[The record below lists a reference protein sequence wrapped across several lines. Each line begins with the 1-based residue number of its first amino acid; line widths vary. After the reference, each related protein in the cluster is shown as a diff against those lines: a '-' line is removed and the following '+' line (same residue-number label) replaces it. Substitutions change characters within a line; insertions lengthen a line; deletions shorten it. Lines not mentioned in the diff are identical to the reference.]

1 MHKYFLLRKVIL
13 KFHDFIIFIGA
24 AGKFSNGWIW
34 SEWLMLRLNAD
45 RLTIASMKFKMSS
58 VYIFT
63 GTICKPG
70 VTKLVTEQ
78 SGPFPH
84 VASQSTQIFHSIN

>member
-1 MHKYFLLRKVIL
+1 MHTDFLLRKVIL
-13 KFHDFIIFIGA
+13 KFHDFIIFIGE

-45 RLTIASMKFKMSS
+45 RLTIASMNGKS
-58 VYIFT
+58 VCIQT
-63 GTICKPG
+63 QHCKPG

-84 VASQSTQIFHSIN
+84 VASESTQIFHSIN